1 VRYNAVQAAIEKE
14 RLAKQEQKLKEKA
27 KEPGNMSKT
36 IKKFAIC
43 NYFYL
48 FFILKI
54 VFAGANKFR
63 SGGDDQANEFAGIEQ
78 AFNLLSVKRTLRDI
92 EEGDD
97 NTSSLKTAADAE
109 YLFKFLLKKY
119 SDFA

>member
-1 VRYNAVQAAIEKE
+1 
-14 RLAKQEQKLKEKA
+14 
-27 KEPGNMSKT
+27 MFT
-36 IKKFAIC
+36 
-43 NYFYL
+43 
-48 FFILKI
+48 
-54 VFAGANKFR
+54 GANKFR

-97 NTSSLKTAADAE
+97 STSSLKTAADAE

-119 SDFA
+119 SDFAQKAEPSEKYFKIKFQAVDSNQAPVEFSVEIKKVDEEINILDF